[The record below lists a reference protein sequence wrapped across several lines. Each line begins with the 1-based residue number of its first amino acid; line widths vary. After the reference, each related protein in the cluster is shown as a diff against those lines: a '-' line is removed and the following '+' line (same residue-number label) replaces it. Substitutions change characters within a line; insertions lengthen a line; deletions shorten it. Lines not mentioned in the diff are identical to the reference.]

1 MKKLQSLWSRPF
13 LPQRGPLSAHR
24 QQLPAR
30 RPQPRAPAL
39 TRLEAERARG
49 EHPSLSSSPF
59 PPPSPG
65 HSCGPAELCAPG
77 GPTARSPLPGAA
89 SPGPTRGTAS
99 PGRKPDEIGFWPF
112 VFQSRGRRPPAPRS
126 RTALSRPTRSAPAAP
141 QPRGPARSPPRPC
154 RRREGRQRPA
164 AARRPPARGEACSGR
179 SVPVHRAR
187 AAAAHGS
194 AEPRHPPARPAP
206 PPCAAFR
213 RGRPAAAHPAPGPA
227 RAAPLRRCGRRGG
240 WSRAARRSGVAAP
253 RGSERR
259 CPSRRGGTGHG
270 GHGAGRPWSAKRTR
284 CRRPPCR
291 PPRRA
296 ESSRSRG
303 RAAGGR
309 RRPSSGPVR
318 ERGLRRGRRG
328 CGRNGARA
336 VGRIAAGCRH
346 LEARGRRRRSRGPA
360 RVGEGA
366 EAPGSSRAVSAP
378 AAALPPPPARR

>member
-164 AARRPPARGEACSGR
+164 AARRPPARPARGEACSG
-179 SVPVHRAR
+179 PLCAR
-187 AAAAHGS
+187 APGPGRGS
-194 AEPRHPPARPAP
+194 AWQHGAAP
-206 PPCAAFR
+206 PPGPSGPTALRRVPPRPPR
-213 RGRPAAAHPAPGPA
+213 RGPSRPRPRARGPFKA
-227 RAAPLRRCGRRGG
+227 L
-240 WSRAARRSGVAAP
+240 RAARRLVP
-253 RGSERR
+253 
-259 CPSRRGGTGHG
+259 
-270 GHGAGRPWSAKRTR
+270 
-284 CRRPPCR
+284 
-291 PPRRA
+291 
-296 ESSRSRG
+296 G
-303 RAAGGR
+303 RA
-309 RRPSSGPVR
+309 P
-318 ERGLRRGRRG
+318 
-328 CGRNGARA
+328 
-336 VGRIAAGCRH
+336 
-346 LEARGRRRRSRGPA
+346 
-360 RVGEGA
+360 
-366 EAPGSSRAVSAP
+366 
-378 AAALPPPPARR
+378 

>member
-30 RPQPRAPAL
+30 RPQPLAPAL

-227 RAAPLRRCGRRGG
+227 RAAPLRRCGGAEVGPGPRAVAGSPHHVGRSGAVLRGAAGRDTAGTARGAHGQQSGRDAAGRRAGLRAG
-240 WSRAARRSGVAAP
+240 RRAAGAGAARR
-253 RGSERR
+253 E
-259 CPSRRGGTGHG
+259 GGG
-270 GHGAGRPWSAKRTR
+270 
-284 CRRPPCR
+284 
-291 PPRRA
+291 
-296 ESSRSRG
+296 G
-303 RAAGGR
+303 RAA
-309 RRPSSGPVR
+309 
-318 ERGLRRGRRG
+318 
-328 CGRNGARA
+328 AR
-336 VGRIAAGCRH
+336 
-346 LEARGRRRRSRGPA
+346 
-360 RVGEGA
+360 
-366 EAPGSSRAVSAP
+366 
-378 AAALPPPPARR
+378 